1 MGHSLND
8 TIRFSAWKANEFES
22 IGMVAGGTGI
32 TPMWQVIQAI
42 DSNPSDKT
50 KVTLLFANVTE
61 KDILIKEELESLA
74 KRKPEQFKIIHVIE
88 KPERSW
94 KGLKGF
100 VGHDSLAQNLPLP
113 GLADKTKI
121 FVCGPPPMVEVVCGN
136 KPSPKDQGPLK
147 GFLAD
152 LGYQPSQIYKV
163 SHSSLRLIVHAPTLI
178 ALVIQF

>member
-1 MGHSLND
+1 
-8 TIRFSAWKANEFES
+8 
-22 IGMVAGGTGI
+22 MVAGGTGI

-50 KVTLLFANVTE
+50 KVTLLFANVSE
-61 KDILIKEELESLA
+61 KDVLIKDELESLA
-74 KRKPEQFKIIHVIE
+74 KRKPEQFKIVHVLE
-88 KPERSW
+88 KPEKSW

-136 KPSPKDQGPLK
+136 KTSPKDQGPLK
-147 GFLAD
+147 GYLAD

-163 SHSSLRLIVHAPTLI
+163 RNILDFLISLSNADNSSS
-178 ALVIQF
+178 IQQF